1 MFTLEIRT
9 TGDAFVGFTEQEV
22 SKLLHDV
29 ARELPFKGASNHT
42 HSIIDA
48 NGNRCGSW
56 KLTNDE

>member
-22 SKLLHDV
+22 AKLLRDV
-29 ARELPFKGASNHT
+29 AHQVESYAASNKT
-42 HSIIDA
+42 HSIIDI